1 MDINNVLEYFANQ
14 APIFIIAVLG
24 LVVAGLAL
32 GFGIC
37 VTYYLT
43 KKGG

>member
-1 MDINNVLEYFANQ
+1 MDTNSLLEYVTNQ

-32 GFGIC
+32 GFGIF

-43 KKGG
+43 KKSS